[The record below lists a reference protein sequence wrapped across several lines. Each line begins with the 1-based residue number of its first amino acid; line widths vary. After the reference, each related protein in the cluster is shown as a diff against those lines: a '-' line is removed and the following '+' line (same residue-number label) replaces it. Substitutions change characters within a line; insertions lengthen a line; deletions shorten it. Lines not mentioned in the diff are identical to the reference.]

1 MNPKYNDKISNK
13 SNFDDFESNNRN
25 KFICTFHFVQNN
37 SNCNSKNNRNK

>member
-25 KFICTFHFVQNN
+25 KFMKYF
-37 SNCNSKNNRNK
+37 